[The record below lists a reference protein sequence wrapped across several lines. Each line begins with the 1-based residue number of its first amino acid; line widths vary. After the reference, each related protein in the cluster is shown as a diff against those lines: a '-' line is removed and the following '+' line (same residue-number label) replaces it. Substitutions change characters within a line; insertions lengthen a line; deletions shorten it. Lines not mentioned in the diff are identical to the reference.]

1 LICIAIVSCV
11 TTERPLERGIETIR
25 PSHPNQDSVE
35 GELFRLHPIKAMTL
49 AGRTLK
55 DIELS
60 AILETLDLVGG
71 NRTAA
76 ARQLGISV
84 RTIRNKIREIRE
96 LGMVP
101 QSSSIGDDAHNGFAG
116 DSLRPTSR
124 RVAEHR

>member
-1 LICIAIVSCV
+1 
-11 TTERPLERGIETIR
+11 
-25 PSHPNQDSVE
+25 
-35 GELFRLHPIKAMTL
+35 MTL

-55 DIELS
+55 DIELL

-101 QSSSIGDDAHNGFAG
+101 QSSSLGAETPDGFG
-116 DSLRPTSR
+116 TDSLRLTSR
-124 RVAEHR
+124 RHAERR